1 MYACMCV
8 CAHTRMRA
16 RTHAHT
22 HAHTQTR
29 ARTQVSYLS
38 LKPLGSW
45 FKDLVARVD
54 FMTSWIENGPPD
66 AYWMSAFFFPQVRL
80 CHGVCVCV

>member
-1 MYACMCV
+1 MV
-8 CAHTRMRA
+8 CCPSVTNK
-16 RTHAHT
+16 
-22 HAHTQTR
+22 HTQTPTHTHTPTHPH
-29 ARTQVSYLS
+29 AHTQVSYLS